1 MDLKAT
7 PPIPPYQVLGL
18 ALLLPGVGHVV
29 QGQPQRGLM
38 FLFFTVLLGWVSLH
52 LTGAEHSVIGRY
64 AGGIFVYGVSVLD
77 AYKLARISATAWA
90 RRTTSPLDPAVPPP
104 PLAPP

>member
-38 FLFFTVLLGWVSLH
+38 FLFFTVLLGW
-52 LTGAEHSVIGRY
+52 
-64 AGGIFVYGVSVLD
+64 AG
-77 AYKLARISATAWA
+77 
-90 RRTTSPLDPAVPPP
+90 
-104 PLAPP
+104 

>member
-38 FLFFTVLLGWVSLH
+38 FLFFIVLLGWVSLH

-90 RRTTSPLDPAVPPP
+90 RRVQPVPDPAVPLPP
-104 PLAPP
+104 H

>member
-1 MDLKAT
+1 
-7 PPIPPYQVLGL
+7 
-18 ALLLPGVGHVV
+18 
-29 QGQPQRGLM
+29 M
-38 FLFFTVLLGWVSLH
+38 FLFFTVLLGWVTWH

-90 RRTTSPLDPAVPPP
+90 RRTASPAPVTLP

>member
-52 LTGAEHSVIGRY
+52 LTGAEHSAIGRY

-90 RRTTSPLDPAVPPP
+90 RRTASVTLP

>member
-1 MDLKAT
+1 MDLKAA

-18 ALLLPGVGHVV
+18 ALLLPGMGHVV

-38 FLFFTVLLGWVSLH
+38 FVFFTVLLGWVTVH
-52 LTGAEHSVIGRY
+52 LTGAEHSAIGRY

-90 RRTTSPLDPAVPPP
+90 RRSASPAPVTLP

>member
-52 LTGAEHSVIGRY
+52 LIGAEHSTISRY

-90 RRTTSPLDPAVPPP
+90 RRTTPVTLP

>member
-1 MDLKAT
+1 
-7 PPIPPYQVLGL
+7 
-18 ALLLPGVGHVV
+18 
-29 QGQPQRGLM
+29 M
-38 FLFFTVLLGWVSLH
+38 FLFFTVLLGWVTLH

-90 RRTTSPLDPAVPPP
+90 RRTAPPAPVTLP